1 MRWLLVLICLTTAT
15 SLARGQ
21 EQENKLVDRLL
32 RPDMTLGNSAQ
43 NKKFAAV
50 EGTSVDRKFV
60 AKSFYA
66 GEETSPKRFGG
77 LRDFFARTFGG
88 RKFSRS
94 DTVANAQTDSAY
106 AEKRFATRASSL
118 IRTSSEEQKTAK
130 VRQYAG
136 SRPFLGQGTRQK
148 ILSQQDKP
156 LSIDE
161 VRELLNRNR

>member
-94 DTVANAQTDSAY
+94 DT
-106 AEKRFATRASSL
+106 
-118 IRTSSEEQKTAK
+118 
-130 VRQYAG
+130 G

-161 VRELLNRNR
+161 VRELLNRNK